1 MPVIEL
7 WRINFSLVSVNE
19 EIINNCAN
27 INVNIQDTLGGT
39 ELSELAMN
47 SEYGASTCPCETF
60 NVDYNRILR
69 LVLDGRLGHDSVIIG
84 SCDNPPWD
92 ELKTKGFNT
101 SKLESSEY
109 KEKEVDANI
118 VAHIAEIL
126 YTERRPGTII
136 LLAGDGDYQPIL

>member
-60 NVDYNRILR
+60 
-69 LVLDGRLGHDSVIIG
+69 LDGRLGHDSVIIG